1 MGYNPRQKPPH
12 FQELSAMEGMCIW
25 VVCTE
30 DEDITRGDYAVV
42 PIPGKSDQ
50 RVLVDMGKVRP
61 RERPGCSR
69 MSTEFK
75 APVGQSSTRDLTI
88 VATAV
93 PFTASHI
100 NKFDNLHPNIQTAR
114 RRFRELRCTSTV
126 DVPNAD
132 WEHSLRGRSEMGHV
146 AAWSILIGHWLP
158 MELDCHSCTI
168 WGSRYR
174 A

>member
-50 RVLVDMGKVRP
+50 RVLVDM
-61 RERPGCSR
+61 
-69 MSTEFK
+69 
-75 APVGQSSTRDLTI
+75 D
-88 VATAV
+88 
-93 PFTASHI
+93 
-100 NKFDNLHPNIQTAR
+100 KFDNLHPNIQTAR